1 MYGTKD
7 KDNRGAYVQI
17 LHIPNIIQ
25 LVLPLDHTEYNAK
38 DNHIPPKKQYDMD
51 DNEMEPGK
59 EEILT
64 ESTNTL
70 TKIDYIFLFLFI
82 GQFLIIWSFGDVCLL
97 YTFFASTLTHHTEVM
112 TSVWCVH

>member
-1 MYGTKD
+1 
-7 KDNRGAYVQI
+7 
-17 LHIPNIIQ
+17 
-25 LVLPLDHTEYNAK
+25 
-38 DNHIPPKKQYDMD
+38 MD

-82 GQFLIIWSFGDVCLL
+82 GQFLIIGSFGDVWLP
-97 YTFFASTLTHHTEVM
+97 YNFFASTLTYHTKVM
-112 TSVWCVH
+112 TFV